1 VFWEPKE
8 PASRTYS
15 IYSWHFLQMR
25 LGSFSYLLVTHW
37 KATKRKGED
46 ESSVHYSFLKQC
58 PD

>member
-1 VFWEPKE
+1 
-8 PASRTYS
+8 
-15 IYSWHFLQMR
+15 MR

-46 ESSVHYSFLKQC
+46 ENSVHYSFLKQC